1 MFKGFWGI
9 FEAFGY
15 ILEIKKP
22 LKIQG
27 LSVACS
33 DTVYS
38 SKKSLITR
46 IRTNS
51 KAIPKITLIYFA
63 PFF

>member
-9 FEAFGY
+9 FGAFGY

-22 LKIQG
+22 LKIQR
-27 LSVACS
+27 LFVACS
-33 DTVYS
+33 NAVYS
-38 SKKSLITR
+38 SIKSLITR

-51 KAIPKITLIYFA
+51 KAIPKITLMT
-63 PFF
+63 

>member
-9 FEAFGY
+9 FGAFGY

-22 LKIQG
+22 LNFQG
-27 LSVACS
+27 LFVACLS
-33 DTVYS
+33 AVYP

-51 KAIPKITLIYFA
+51 KAIPKITLMT
-63 PFF
+63 

>member
-1 MFKGFWGI
+1 MRRMYVQGFLGV
-9 FEAFGY
+9 FGAFGY

-51 KAIPKITLIYFA
+51 KAMPKITLMT
-63 PFF
+63 